1 VKKIELP
8 EYVLADI
15 PKQVRAALEE
25 DVGSGDITAQLIG
38 ADTRAE
44 ARIISREAAVMCGR
58 AWADEV
64 FRQLGGDVTLTW
76 HVSDGD
82 PVAPDQ
88 ALCELAGNARQ
99 ILTGERSAL
108 NFLQTLM
115 GTATATRRYVDA
127 VAGKGI
133 TILDTRKTLPGL
145 RTAQKYAVLCGGGN
159 NHRLA
164 LYDAFLIKENHI
176 AACGSIPAAIRQ
188 ARSLAPG
195 KRVTIEVESMEE
207 FRLALA
213 AGPDQI
219 MLDEF
224 TGEDTA
230 AALAECGA
238 GAPVIELSGSF
249 SLERLRALPAL
260 SRPVV
265 ISIGAITKHVAATDL
280 SLRLHSPS
288 APG

>member
-15 PKQVRAALEE
+15 PNQVRTALEE

-44 ARIISREAAVMCGR
+44 ARIISRESAVMCGR

-76 HVSDGD
+76 LVSDGD
-82 PVAPDQ
+82 AVTPDQ
-88 ALCELAGNARQ
+88 VLCELAGNARQ

-115 GTATATRRYVDA
+115 GTATATRNYVDA
-127 VAGKGI
+127 VAGKGV

-164 LYDAFLIKENHI
+164 LHDAFLIKENHI
-176 AACGSIPAAIRQ
+176 AACGSIPAAIRE
-188 ARSLAPG
+188 ARRLAPG
-195 KRVTIEVESMEE
+195 KRITIEVETLDE
-207 FRLALA
+207 FRLAMA
-213 AGPDQI
+213 AGPDQV

-224 TGEDTA
+224 SAEDTA
-230 AALAECGA
+230 TALAECGA
-238 GAPVIELSGSF
+238 DSPTIELSGSF
-249 SLERLRALPAL
+249 TLERLRALPAL

-265 ISIGAITKHVAATDL
+265 ISIGAITKHLAATDL
-280 SLRLHSPS
+280 SLRLHASS
-288 APG
+288 ATG

>member
-1 VKKIELP
+1 MKKIELP

-25 DVGSGDITAQLIG
+25 DAGSGDITAQLIG

-44 ARIISREAAVMCGR
+44 ARIISRETAVMCGR

-64 FRQLGGDVTLTW
+64 FRQLGGNVTLTW
-76 HVSDGD
+76 HVNDGD
-82 PVAPDQ
+82 AIAPGQ
-88 ALCELAGNARQ
+88 TLCELAGNARQ

-115 GTATATRRYVDA
+115 GTATATRHYVDA

-176 AACGSIPAAIRQ
+176 AACGSIPAAIQQ
-188 ARSLAPG
+188 ARRLAPG
-195 KRVTIEVESMEE
+195 KRVTIEVESLDE
-207 FRLALA
+207 FRLAMA

-224 TGEDTA
+224 SDEDTTT
-230 AALAECGA
+230 ALAECDTD
-238 GAPVIELSGSF
+238 APVIELSGSF

-265 ISIGAITKHVAATDL
+265 ISIGAITKHVTATDL
-280 SLRLHSPS
+280 SLRLHSSS